1 MFDVVETS
9 NFPTEPPLEL
19 IAPEDLVDEL
29 ASEFAARE
37 RVEARIAR
45 LLARALE
52 AKTFERDGFT
62 SLTALL
68 VHRMSVHPGEAQR
81 LVGRANALAEM
92 PLAAMAYDR
101 GAVTGA
107 QVDVLAETWA
117 VSPRRIHQGRGKAGG
132 NGHGHR
138 TGPGASKKLD
148 YWLDRVARDDLAD
161 VRQLVRETR
170 ALNLRREQDGM
181 RINGWVDIES
191 GERLAARL
199 DPGPP
204 LPGDTRSTPARRAD
218 LLLDMVEGGSDRP
231 SLIVHVSAETL
242 LEDKPGLSETEHG
255 TFLTAD
261 EIRRI
266 SCDANLTRVVFGPDS
281 QPLDVGRTKRLV
293 TPALRIAVMARDLHC
308 VFPGCD
314 RPASWCDIHHLIPWS
329 EGGPTSLDNLVLLC
343 RHHHTLVHEG
353 GWRIEG
359 TPGHL
364 DFYRPDGS
372 QLGVE
377 PPPRPI
383 PTPYHDPRP
392 KRPPQRRHQSRHPTD
407 PSHPLP
413 PGAMNR

>member
-19 IAPEDLVDEL
+19 IAPQDLVDEL

-52 AKTFERDGFT
+52 ARTFERDGFT

-117 VSPRRIHQGRGKAGG
+117 VSPDAFTREEGRLVEMAMDTAPV
-132 NGHGHR
+132 R
-138 TGPGASKKLD
+138 ELRKKLD

-218 LLLDMVEGGSDRP
+218 LLLEMVESNTDRP
-231 SLIVHVSAETL
+231 GLIVHVSAETL
-242 LEDKPGLSETEHG
+242 FDDKPGLSETEHG

-314 RPASWCDIHHLIPWS
+314 RPASWCDVHHLIPWS

-359 TPGHL
+359 KPGDL

-377 PPPRPI
+377 PPPRPG
-383 PTPYHDPRP
+383 PTPYLDPRP
-392 KRPPQRRHQSRHPTD
+392 KP
-407 PSHPLP
+407 P
-413 PGAMNR
+413 PGFDLKAAIQQIQAIPYPRGP

>member
-29 ASEFAARE
+29 ASAFRSRE
-37 RVEARIAR
+37 REEARAVV
-45 LLARALE
+45 LLARASE

-62 SLTALL
+62 SLSALL

-81 LVGRANALAEM
+81 LVRRANALAEM

-101 GAVTGA
+101 AAITGA
-107 QVDVLAETWA
+107 QVDVLAEAWA
-117 VSPRRIHQGRGKAGG
+117 VSPDAFTREEGRLVEMAMDTAPV
-132 NGHGHR
+132 R
-138 TGPGASKKLD
+138 ELRKKLD
-148 YWLDRVARDDLAD
+148 YWLDQVARADLAD
-161 VRQLVRETR
+161 VRHLVRETR
-170 ALNLRREQDGM
+170 ALHLRREQDGM

-204 LPGDTRSTPARRAD
+204 LPGDTRSTAARRAD

-231 SLIVHVSAETL
+231 SLVVHVSAETL
-242 LEDKPGLSETEHG
+242 LNDKPGLSETESG

-266 SCDANLTRVVFGPDS
+266 SCDTNLTRVVFGPDS

-293 TPALRIAVMARDLHC
+293 TPTLRIAVMARDLRC

-314 RPASWCDIHHLIPWS
+314 RPASWCDVHHLIPWS
-329 EGGPTSLDNLVLLC
+329 KGGRTSLDNLVLLC

-364 DFYRPDGS
+364 AFYRPDGS

-377 PPPRPI
+377 PEPRPV
-383 PTPYHDPRP
+383 PTPFHQPGP
-392 KRPPQRRHQSRHPTD
+392 KRPPDFDIRQAIQQIQAIPYPRNP
-407 PSHPLP
+407 
-413 PGAMNR
+413 

>member
-1 MFDVVETS
+1 
-9 NFPTEPPLEL
+9 
-19 IAPEDLVDEL
+19 
-29 ASEFAARE
+29 
-37 RVEARIAR
+37 
-45 LLARALE
+45 
-52 AKTFERDGFT
+52 
-62 SLTALL
+62 
-68 VHRMSVHPGEAQR
+68 
-81 LVGRANALAEM
+81 
-92 PLAAMAYDR
+92 
-101 GAVTGA
+101 
-107 QVDVLAETWA
+107 
-117 VSPRRIHQGRGKAGG
+117 
-132 NGHGHR
+132 
-138 TGPGASKKLD
+138 
-148 YWLDRVARDDLAD
+148 
-161 VRQLVRETR
+161 
-170 ALNLRREQDGM
+170 M

-204 LPGDTRSTPARRAD
+204 LPGDTRSTRSPASRPAPRHGRREGRTD
-218 LLLDMVEGGSDRP
+218 LG
-231 SLIVHVSAETL
+231 LIVHVSAETL

-314 RPASWCDIHHLIPWS
+314 RPASWCDVHHLIPWS

-343 RHHHTLVHEG
+343 RHHHTLIHEG

-377 PPPRPI
+377 PPPRPD

-392 KRPPQRRHQSRHPTD
+392 KRPPRRRHQSRHPTD
-407 PSHPLP
+407 PGHPLSP
-413 PGAMNR
+413 RAMNR

>member
-29 ASEFAARE
+29 ASAFRVRE
-37 RVEARIAR
+37 LVDARIAR
-45 LLARALE
+45 LLAGASE
-52 AKTFERDGFT
+52 AKAFARDGFP

-68 VHRMSVHPGEAQR
+68 IDRMSVHPGEAQR
-81 LVGRANALAEM
+81 LVRRANALAEM
-92 PLAAMAYDR
+92 PLAAMALDR
-101 GAVTGA
+101 GAITGA
-107 QVDVLAETWA
+107 QVDVLAEAMA
-117 VSPRRIHQGRGKAGG
+117 VSPDAFTREEGRLVEVAMDTAPV
-132 NGHGHR
+132 R
-138 TGPGASKKLD
+138 ELRKKLD
-148 YWLDRVARDDLAD
+148 YWLDRVAREDLAD
-161 VRQLVRETR
+161 VRHLVRETR

-204 LPGDTRSTPARRAD
+204 LPGDTRSTASRRAD
-218 LLLDMVEGGSDRP
+218 LLLEMVEGGSDRP
-231 SLIVHVSAETL
+231 SLVVHVSAETL
-242 LEDKPGLSETEHG
+242 LEAKPGLSETEHG

-261 EIRRI
+261 EVRRI
-266 SCDANLTRVVFGPDS
+266 SCEANLTRVVFGPDS

-314 RPASWCDIHHLIPWS
+314 RPASWCDVHHLIPWS
-329 EGGPTSLDNLVLLC
+329 KGGATSLDNLVLLC

-359 TPGHL
+359 TP
-364 DFYRPDGS
+364 RSS
-372 QLGVE
+372 QLLPARRKPTRRRTAAQTG
-377 PPPRPI
+377 PDPI
-383 PTPYHDPRP
+383 PRSPVETPTAR
-392 KRPPQRRHQSRHPTD
+392 
-407 PSHPLP
+407 
-413 PGAMNR
+413 

>member
-1 MFDVVETS
+1 MSVV
-9 NFPTEPPLEL
+9 
-19 IAPEDLVDEL
+19 
-29 ASEFAARE
+29 
-37 RVEARIAR
+37 
-45 LLARALE
+45 LLARASE
-52 AKTFERDGFT
+52 TKAFEHDGFP

-68 VHRMSVHPGEAQR
+68 VQRMSLHPGEAQR
-81 LVGRANALAEM
+81 LVRRANALAEM

-107 QVDVLAETWA
+107 QVDVLAETKA
-117 VSPRRIHQGRGKAGG
+117 VAPEAFTRDGG
-132 NGHGHR
+132 NLVELAMDTPPIR
-138 TGPGASKKLD
+138 ELRKKLD
-148 YWLDRVARDDLAD
+148 YWLDQVARDELAEE
-161 VRQLVRETR
+161 RHLVRDMR
-170 ALNLRREQDGM
+170 ALNLRREQGMM

-191 GERLAARL
+191 GEQLAARL

-204 LPGDTRSTPARRAD
+204 LPGDTSNLAARRAD
-218 LLLDMVEGGSDRP
+218 LLLEMVESNTDRP
-231 SLIVHVSAETL
+231 GLIVHVSAETL
-242 LEDKPGLSETEHG
+242 LEDKPGISETEHG

-343 RHHHTLVHEG
+343 RHHHTLIHEG

-364 DFYRPDGS
+364 DFYRPNGS
-372 QLGVE
+372 QLGVD
-377 PPPRPI
+377 PIPRPV

-392 KRPPQRRHQSRHPTD
+392 KRPPSIDIKAAIQQIQAIPYPRGP
-407 PSHPLP
+407 
-413 PGAMNR
+413 

>member
-29 ASEFAARE
+29 ASVFRGRE
-37 RVEARIAR
+37 REEARAVV
-45 LLARALE
+45 LLARVSATK
-52 AKTFERDGFT
+52 AFEHDGFP

-68 VHRMSVHPGEAQR
+68 VQRMSLHPGEAQR
-81 LVGRANALAEM
+81 LVRRANTLAEM

-107 QVDVLAETWA
+107 QVDVLAETKA
-117 VSPRRIHQGRGKAGG
+117 VAPQAF
-132 NGHGHR
+132 
-138 TGPGASKKLD
+138 TAAEGALVELAMDTPPIRELRKKLD
-148 YWLDRVARDDLAD
+148 YWLDQVARDELAD
-161 VRQLVRETR
+161 ERHLVREMR
-170 ALNLRREQDGM
+170 ALNLRRKHGMM
-181 RINGWVDIES
+181 RINGWMDIES
-191 GERLAARL
+191 GEQLAARL
-199 DPGPP
+199 EPGPP
-204 LPGDTRSTPARRAD
+204 LPGDTRNVAARRAD
-218 LLLDMVEGGSDRP
+218 LLLEMVESNTDRP
-231 SLIVHVSAETL
+231 GLIVHVSSETL
-242 LEDKPGLSETEHG
+242 LDDKPGLSETEHG

-308 VFPGCD
+308 VFPDCD
-314 RPASWCDIHHLIPWS
+314 RPASWCDVHHLIPWS

-343 RHHHTLVHEG
+343 RHHHTLIHEG

-364 DFYRPDGS
+364 DFYRPNGS
-372 QLGVE
+372 QLGVD
-377 PPPRPI
+377 PISRPVS
-383 PTPYHDPRP
+383 TPYHNPRP
-392 KRPPQRRHQSRHPTD
+392 KRPLRVDIKTAIQQIQAIPYPRGP
-407 PSHPLP
+407 
-413 PGAMNR
+413 